1 MYKKNQP
8 LALAGRAL
16 TATVLIVAAA
26 AAHAQAAYPSKPVK
40 IVVPYPPGG
49 AVDQVTRRIAQKLT
63 EQTGQ
68 SFFVENKAGATGTI
82 GAMQVARAP
91 GDGYTLL
98 ANDTTYSILPQ
109 VFKKLPWDY
118 AQDLLPVAGF
128 NFAPTAVV
136 VAADS
141 PFKTLGDLVA
151 HSQANP
157 GKLNYGTGG
166 AGTMPHFATEALQG
180 ASGLKATHVP
190 FKGAGEATLALLGGT
205 IDFQIASTPGVM
217 GQVRGGKVRLLAV
230 SGEQRLKALPNVP
243 TFAQAGAPGYK
254 VVNFTGLWA
263 PKGTPEAVLE
273 TLRKEVAKAM
283 ASADVQAFADDLG
296 AVPGVVSGP
305 AFADKLKADAQLWE
319 AVAAKVGI
327 EKQ

>member
-1 MYKKNQP
+1 MNRMFFP
-8 LALAGRAL
+8 LCAILALSATAAG
-16 TATVLIVAAA
+16 
-26 AAHAQAAYPSKPVK
+26 AQPPSSYPDKAVK

-82 GAMQVARAP
+82 GAQQVARSA
-91 GDGYTLL
+91 GDGYTLM

-118 AQDLLPVAGF
+118 TQDLVPVAGF

-136 VAADS
+136 VAAGS
-141 PFKTLGDLVA
+141 PFRTLGDLVA
-151 HSQANP
+151 YSQANP

-180 ASGLKATHVP
+180 SSGLKATHVP

-217 GQVRGGKVRLLAV
+217 GQVRGGKVRLLAA
-230 SGEQRLKALPNVP
+230 SGDQRLPALPEVP
-243 TFAQAGAPGYK
+243 TFSQAGAPGYK

-263 PKGTPEAVLE
+263 PKGTPNAVLE
-273 TLRKEVAKAM
+273 RLRTEISKAM
-283 ASADVQAFADDLG
+283 ASPDVQAFANDLG
-296 AVPGVVSGP
+296 AVPGVVSGH
-305 AFADKLKADAQLWE
+305 AFADKLKTDAQLWE
-319 AVAAKVGI
+319 TVATKVGI
-327 EKQ
+327 DKQ

>member
-1 MYKKNQP
+1 MYKENQP

-16 TATVLIVAAA
+16 AATVLIVAAA
-26 AAHAQAAYPSKPVK
+26 AAHAQAAYPASPVK

-68 SFFVENKAGATGTI
+68 SFFVENKAGATDTI

-296 AVPGVVSGP
+296 AMPGVVSGP

-319 AVAAKVGI
+319 AVAAKVGV

>member
-1 MYKKNQP
+1 MFKLNRVLKVSGQ
-8 LALAGRAL
+8 ALAA
-16 TATVLIVAAA
+16 TALIVSVAV
-26 AAHAQAAYPSKPVK
+26 AQAQSAYPSKPVK

-49 AVDQVTRRIAQKLT
+49 AVDQVTRRVAQKLS

-68 SFFVENKAGATGTI
+68 SFFVDNKAGATGTI
-82 GAMQVARAP
+82 GASQVAHAP
-91 GDGYTLL
+91 GDGYTLM

-109 VFKKLPWDY
+109 VFKKLPWNY
-118 AQDLLPVAGF
+118 AQDLVPVAGF

-136 VAADS
+136 VAAGS

-151 HSQANP
+151 YSKANP

-166 AGTMPHFATEALQG
+166 SGTMPHFATEALQN

-190 FKGAGEATLALLGGT
+190 FKGAGEATLALLGGS

-243 TFAQAGAPGYK
+243 TFAQAGVPGYK

-273 TLRKEVAKAM
+273 TLRKEITKAM

-296 AVPGVVSGP
+296 AVPSVVSGP

-319 AVAAKVGI
+319 AVATKVGV